1 MKALLFGLLLVVVAV
16 TVLADGTF
24 ADERVKGYYRDS
36 DGDGYKE
43 TYVNPYSRTEKDN
56 NPYNNYSTQGNTN
69 PYTGEKGY
77 VNPYNDN
84 NYNSNYGKGYKK
96 RWR

>member
-1 MKALLFGLLLVVVAV
+1 MKAFWVGLLFIVVTVA
-16 TVLADGTF
+16 VLADGTF
-24 ADERVKGYYRDS
+24 AAERVKGYYRDS

-43 TYVNPYSRTEKDN
+43 TYVSPYYRTEKDN

-69 PYTGEKGY
+69 HYTGEKGY

-96 RWR
+96 RW